1 MLFFLFCVTDQ
12 INNSDYLLHQQTKV
26 QEFLMVRATICSL
39 NKVPV
44 RIIYED
50 MYLLSVEC
58 WLVYMR

>member
-1 MLFFLFCVTDQ
+1 M
-12 INNSDYLLHQQTKV
+12 NYSDYLLHQQTKV
-26 QEFLMVRATICSL
+26 QEFLMVRAKIYSL